1 YTTLFRSHRGG
12 GGHAERLVH
21 VPGHCGGGAPE
32 LDDLRLTQLD
42 HGDLRGGGGDLLRA
56 VGGRGDG
63 GLRGGGGAL
72 GGLGAIGV
80 HGGGV
85 LRGLGGRRGGGL
97 GGGGGVRGALGRLGA
112 LRSGR
117 RRPAG
122 VRRRRRG
129 VLRGTARG
137 GGGRV
142 RRRRRRGGLGGGLGG
157 GVVGGR
163 RALGGEVLRP
173 AGIDARGIL
182 APLLAECVHEPLIR
196 AELRGVGVLCLL

>member
-1 YTTLFRSHRGG
+1 HTRSKRDWSSD
-12 GGHAERLVH
+12 V
-21 VPGHCGGGAPE
+21 CSS
-32 LDDLRLTQLD
+32 DL
-42 HGDLRGGGGDLLRA
+42 
-56 VGGRGDG
+56 GRGDG
-63 GLRGGGGAL
+63 GLRGGGGVR
-72 GGLGAIGV
+72 GGLGVVGI

-85 LRGLGGRRGGGL
+85 LRGLGGRFGGGL
-97 GGGGGVRGALGRLGA
+97 GGGGGVRCALGRLGA
-112 LRSGR
+112 RRSGR

-122 VRRRRRG
+122 VRRRLGRI
-129 VLRGTARG
+129 LRLPARG
-137 GGGRV
+137 RGGRV
-142 RRRRRRGGLGGGLGG
+142 RRRRRGGGPGGGLGG